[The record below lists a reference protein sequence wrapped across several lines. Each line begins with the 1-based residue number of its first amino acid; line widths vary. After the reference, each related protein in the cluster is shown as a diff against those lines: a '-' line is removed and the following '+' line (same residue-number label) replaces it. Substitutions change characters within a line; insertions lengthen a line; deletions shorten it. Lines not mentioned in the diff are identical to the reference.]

1 MLESKLWTWRKT
13 FNAAFR
19 MAVPIASISPFTRR
33 FTAMRPPQ
41 LDSLSVTYMN
51 WKSPT
56 LCVLPTIVRVF
67 MYMLMWA
74 HVCALIECA
83 GPSTKYIQSYYNFV
97 ILSMNLNIYRYIYGG
112 WYACNIR
119 IHLKIPIKLNIWT
132 LFYVVRSVST
142 KRLIVGA
149 KKAAKIPLLLTRG
162 TWELLIEWVDVGGNS
177 NFAILLLKMDLD
189 GIAARPLRE
198 IRETHKFLLTTET
211 SRKMRQK

>member
-1 MLESKLWTWRKT
+1 MLESKLHFEWRCPLHQLAHSPEGSLQCVHHNLIVCQLHTWTGSR
-13 FNAAFR
+13 
-19 MAVPIASISPFTRR
+19 RR
-33 FTAMRPPQ
+33 FVCFQR
-41 LDSLSVTYMN
+41 LSMYSCIT
-51 WKSPT
+51 
-56 LCVLPTIVRVF
+56 
-67 MYMLMWA
+67 YMLMWA

-119 IHLKIPIKLNIWT
+119 IHLTIPIKLNIWT

-162 TWELLIEWVDVGGNS
+162 TWKLLIELMLVVIQTLPYSCWRWIS
-177 NFAILLLKMDLD
+177 M
-189 GIAARPLRE
+189 E
-198 IRETHKFLLTTET
+198 
-211 SRKMRQK
+211 